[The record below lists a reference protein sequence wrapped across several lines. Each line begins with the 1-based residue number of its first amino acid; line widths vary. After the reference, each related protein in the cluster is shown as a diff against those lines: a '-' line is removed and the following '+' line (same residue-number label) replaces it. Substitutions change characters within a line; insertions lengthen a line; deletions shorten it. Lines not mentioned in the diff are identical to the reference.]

1 MLSQP
6 GTRHVPRIWHV
17 CAWCCIT
24 DNMYSH
30 RVHCLAWCVS
40 RWFNSVF
47 TCWTRYMRINSCN
60 YNKFDIKWTHLLL
73 FLTRKYTII
82 CVKWWIHSLP
92 WKYEHLHI
100 NQIQLPFLH
109 FNQHSITLLGIHTRH
124 SACGREKY
132 TFITANI
139 KVINTIL
146 KVNRDNRQTLKC
158 KHYSLT
164 FVRH

>member
-24 DNMYSH
+24 DNRYSH
-30 RVHCLAWCVS
+30 RVHCLAWCVP
-40 RWFNSVF
+40 RCFNSVF
-47 TCWTRYMRINSCN
+47 TCWTKYLRINSCN
-60 YNKFDIKWTHLLL
+60 YNKFDIKWTHLLM
-73 FLTRKYTII
+73 FLTRKYAII
-82 CVKWWIHSLP
+82 CVKRWIHSFASFGMQT
-92 WKYEHLHI
+92 KK
-100 NQIQLPFLH
+100 N
-109 FNQHSITLLGIHTRH
+109 
-124 SACGREKY
+124 

-146 KVNRDNRQTLKC
+146 KVNRDNKQILKC

-164 FVRH
+164 FLWHCLQFNSIPGQL